1 MITVFADID
10 GTFVEMDPVA
20 PEVNVRAVRELQ
32 ARGDHFVFISGRSMD
47 QIEPMMAANELDC
60 DIIFGNGAGY
70 KLRGE
75 EPVYRNEL
83 SPENYRAAIAV
94 LEAHD
99 AFYHVHTSDGVY
111 LKPAAQYEGHYQR
124 LRQAALER
132 NDEQM
137 LAGLDWKWNYFNNQ
151 CTQVDDLVDYFI
163 AHPEIHVFKV
173 ELMEADEAK
182 RNQPRPELE
191 ALGLYAYS
199 SMPDNLEIVNPDNT
213 KGHAI
218 KHFLEMFPA
227 ATSYGIGDGENDLPM
242 FQAVDIAVAMGN
254 AKPEVKAVCQYVT
267 GDCLAGGMGE
277 FVFEHIL

>member
-20 PEVNVRAVRELQ
+20 PEINVRAVRELQ
-32 ARGDHFVFISGRSMD
+32 AGDNHFVFISGRSMD
-47 QIEPMMAANELDC
+47 QIEPMLETNDLDC

-70 KLRGE
+70 KLLGE

-83 SPENYRAAIAV
+83 SPENYRAAIEV

-99 AFYHVHTSDGVY
+99 AFYHVHTSDGVF
-111 LKPAAQYEGHYQR
+111 LKPPAVFEGHYQR
-124 LRQAALER
+124 LLEAAR
-132 NDEQM
+132 ARGDEQM
-137 LAGLDWKWNYFNNQ
+137 LGGIEWKWNYFSNQ
-151 CTQVDDLVDYFI
+151 CKHEEDLVAYFA
-163 AHPEIHVFKV
+163 AHPEIHVFKL
-173 ELMEADEAK
+173 ETMDADDVK
-182 RNQPRPELE
+182 RNAPRAELE

-218 KHFLEMFPA
+218 EHFLEMFPA
-227 ATSYGIGDGENDLPM
+227 TTSYGIGDGENDLPM
-242 FQAVDIAVAMGN
+242 FKVVDVAVAMGN

-267 GDCLAGGMGE
+267 GNCLDGGMGE
-277 FVFEHIL
+277 FIFKHIL